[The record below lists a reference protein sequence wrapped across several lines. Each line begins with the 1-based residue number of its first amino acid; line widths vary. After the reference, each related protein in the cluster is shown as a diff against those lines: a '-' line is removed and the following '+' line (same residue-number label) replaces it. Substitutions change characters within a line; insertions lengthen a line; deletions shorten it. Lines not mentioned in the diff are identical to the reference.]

1 MYQVLWKSKK
11 CKIKLLVM
19 YVIAILKRITIIIAM
34 IIIIKIITII
44 TRKKKIVTN
53 KTYQF
58 NSIVNTKNLNNVLTI
73 C

>member
-1 MYQVLWKSKK
+1 
-11 CKIKLLVM
+11 M